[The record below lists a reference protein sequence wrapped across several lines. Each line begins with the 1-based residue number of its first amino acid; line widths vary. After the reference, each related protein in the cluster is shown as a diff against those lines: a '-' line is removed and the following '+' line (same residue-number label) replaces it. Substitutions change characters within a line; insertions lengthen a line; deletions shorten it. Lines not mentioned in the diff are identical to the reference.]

1 MTELVTPTRAGW
13 KAAALGL
20 GFLFSSAA
28 SCDAAPSLLAAG
40 GGVGF
45 GCGGLGRRIV
55 WGRAKGLR
63 SVGGAILALLD
74 QTFVVDVVVEFSS
87 AADVGG
93 GRSPYNPPSIMYHNP
108 KRLQLR
114 LLKIKVGIGGG
125 IYIRSLFLEIGRELN
140 LCKLQ

>member
-1 MTELVTPTRAGW
+1 MTPTRAGW
-13 KAAALGL
+13 NAAAVGL

-28 SCDAAPSLLAAG
+28 SCDTAPSLFAAD

-87 AADVGG
+87 AADDGG

-114 LLKIKVGIGGG
+114 LLKIRVENWGG
-125 IYIRSLFLEIGRELN
+125 IYISCVTLKDWERIEFM
-140 LCKLQ
+140 